1 MSKKILNVLTQS
13 HRATIDEQDDPV
25 LWLNAVLKSK
35 GTDVSLLLRGAAI
48 GSSVK
53 GQDASG
59 LSFGDKRQTQPAR
72 LEDDIARFISN
83 GVSVRYVQ
91 EEAETRGFRAEELVA
106 GVEPIRRAELPAY
119 LRGFDQVWGW

>member
-1 MSKKILNVLTQS
+1 MSRKILNVLTQS

-48 GSSVK
+48 GSAVR

-59 LSFGDKRQTQPAR
+59 LSFGEKRQTQPAR
-72 LEDDIARFISN
+72 LEDDIARFIAK
-83 GVSVRYVQ
+83 GVSVRYVK
-91 EEAETRGFRAEELVA
+91 EEAETRGYAPEELVA
-106 GVEPIRRAELPAY
+106 GVEAISREELPGY
-119 LRGFDQVWGW
+119 YRTFDQVWGW